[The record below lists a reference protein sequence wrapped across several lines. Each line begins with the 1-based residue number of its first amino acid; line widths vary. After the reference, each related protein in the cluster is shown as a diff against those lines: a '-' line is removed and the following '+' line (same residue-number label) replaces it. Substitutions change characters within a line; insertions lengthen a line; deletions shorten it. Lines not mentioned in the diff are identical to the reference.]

1 MPAWQKLLAPL
12 TRLLT
17 NEMHRFLTVFQ
28 RVHAALAMP
37 SCNEHTS
44 PVCTSSCRPVVIK
57 RPHIVALM
65 LVTLFLGLASQQA
78 SARGFTINNI
88 DARLDDASILVDGD
102 ISVELTDDVRKAL
115 TKSIAVQLNV
125 EFILSRERRYMWD
138 KEIAIWTLPA
148 VIYYKPVSDQYVVT
162 RPDLVNEEESFHTQM
177 EALKRAGVFYN
188 LRLPLDEPLP
198 DDDKNYIIETRIT
211 LDLSQ
216 LPAPMRPL
224 AYFSS
229 SWRLNSKWTAWPLKR

>member
-1 MPAWQKLLAPL
+1 MPAWLKIHNLIPA
-12 TRLLT
+12 
-17 NEMHRFLTVFQ
+17 
-28 RVHAALAMP
+28 AALL
-37 SCNEHTS
+37 SVL
-44 PVCTSSCRPVVIK
+44 VCQP
-57 RPHIVALM
+57 
-65 LVTLFLGLASQQA
+65 A
-78 SARGFTINNI
+78 SARGFTINHI

-125 EFILSRERRYMWD
+125 EFILARQRRYMWD
-138 KEIAIWTLPA
+138 KEIAVWTLPA

-177 EALKRAGVFYN
+177 EALKRAGIFYN
-188 LRLPLDEPLP
+188 LRLPLDEPLN
-198 DDDKNYIIETRIT
+198 DDKNYFIETRIT

-229 SWRLNSKWTAWPLKR
+229 SWRLNSKWTAWPLNR

>member
-1 MPAWQKLLAPL
+1 MPAWRRPERFLLLA
-12 TRLLT
+12 LLLLALSS
-17 NEMHRFLTVFQ
+17 M
-28 RVHAALAMP
+28 AA
-37 SCNEHTS
+37 H
-44 PVCTSSCRPVVIK
+44 
-57 RPHIVALM
+57 
-65 LVTLFLGLASQQA
+65 
-78 SARGFTINNI
+78 ARGFKINNI
-88 DARLDDASILVDGD
+88 DARLQGNQIVVDGD
-102 ISVELTDDVRKAL
+102 ISVNLTDDVRQAL

-125 EFILSRERRYMWD
+125 EFILYRERRWMWD
-138 KEIAIWTLPA
+138 KEIAVWTLPA

-177 EALKRAGVFYN
+177 EALKRAGIFEN
-188 LRLPLDEPLP
+188 LSLPLNEPLP
-198 DDDKNYIIETRIT
+198 DDGKNYILETRIT